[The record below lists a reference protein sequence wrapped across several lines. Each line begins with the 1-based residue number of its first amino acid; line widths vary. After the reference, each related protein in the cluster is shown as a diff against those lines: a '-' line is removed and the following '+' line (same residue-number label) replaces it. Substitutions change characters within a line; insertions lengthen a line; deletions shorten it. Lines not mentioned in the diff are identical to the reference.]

1 MALMGCSPATITQ
14 PRHDADVEDIVK
26 RNDAVISVRP
36 VEPDEWR
43 RYRDVRLQALL
54 DAPNAFGSTYE
65 AEAGR
70 TDEMWAARIAAAA
83 ASGRDRVLFARD
95 REKVCGLTWCNSSDG
110 EQMVVNLFQMWVDP
124 TSRGMGVARALLRA
138 AIDWAEYVGARR
150 VCLDV
155 AAAEAPAM
163 RLYVACGF
171 RAAGEMRPLRENSA
185 LMVQPMSLTV
195 ETAHTTLR

>member
-1 MALMGCSPATITQ
+1 ME
-14 PRHDADVEDIVK
+14 DVVK
-26 RNDAVISVRP
+26 RNGAVISVRP

-43 RYRDVRLQALL
+43 IYRDVRLRALL

-70 TDEMWAARIAAAA
+70 TDEMWAARISAAV
-83 ASGRDRVLFARD
+83 ASGRARVFFARD
-95 REKVCGLTWCNSSDG
+95 GENVCGLTWCNSSDD
-110 EQMVVNLFQMWVDP
+110 EQMVVNVFQMWVNP

-155 AAAEAPAM
+155 AEAEAPAM
-163 RLYVACGF
+163 GLYMACGF
-171 RAAGEMRPLRENSA
+171 RPAGEMRPLRENSA

-195 ETAHTTLR
+195 ESAHTTLR